1 MQLPQLT
8 CSVHSRPSL
17 FVVSHCHPIHSV
29 AAERDPFP
37 LEVVEA
43 AEVGLHNDAAA
54 DGIAAVAGKVG
65 SVSLYRQTHLMPAG
79 YRGNP
84 VSAGSYSVASRCAVR
99 HVGRGLQYGRSSQ
112 IGGTFGG
119 LGVGGE

>member
-1 MQLPQLT
+1 MQLLQLT

-17 FVVSHCHPIHSV
+17 FVVSHCHPIHLV

-37 LEVVEA
+37 LVVVET
-43 AEVGLHNDAAA
+43 AEAGLHNDAAG
-54 DGIAAVAGKVG
+54 DGIVALAGKEV
-65 SVSLYRQTHLMPAG
+65 SVSLYRQTHLMLAG
-79 YRGNP
+79 CRGNP
-84 VSAGSYSVASRCAVR
+84 VSAASCSAVSRCAVR
-99 HVGRGLQYGRSSQ
+99 HVAGGLQYGRPSQ